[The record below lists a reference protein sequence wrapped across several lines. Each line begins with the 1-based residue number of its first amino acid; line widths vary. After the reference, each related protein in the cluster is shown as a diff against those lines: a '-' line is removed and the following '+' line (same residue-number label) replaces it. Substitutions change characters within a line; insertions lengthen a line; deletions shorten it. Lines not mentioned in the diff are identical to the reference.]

1 MGALV
6 FRDLQQLRRGTNED
20 TGCFIDG
27 AGGLDDVWTGG
38 SAYTEQRCAS
48 DRSRV
53 GSEDNPARVS
63 GAVMAGL
70 IVDKVDP
77 EYPQAAKDK
86 KISGAIVMMAK
97 VDTEGRVADLKA
109 ISGPEVLRDAALT
122 AVRQWTYKPYLLNGQ
137 PVYVATTVTVT
148 FSLQQ

>member
-1 MGALV
+1 MRTRVVLSMGL
-6 FRDLQQLRRGTNED
+6 
-20 TGCFIDG
+20 
-27 AGGLDDVWTGG
+27 AGLMMCGPAGVLTRS
-38 SAYTEQRCAS
+38 SAAQATAQGK
-48 DRSRV
+48 V

-137 PVYVATTVTVT
+137 PVYVATTVTVM

>member
-1 MGALV
+1 MICGPAGVLTRSGAAQVIPQGKL
-6 FRDLQQLRRGTNED
+6 
-20 TGCFIDG
+20 
-27 AGGLDDVWTGG
+27 
-38 SAYTEQRCAS
+38 
-48 DRSRV
+48 
-53 GSEDNPARVS
+53 GSEVNPVRAS
-63 GAVMAGL
+63 GGVMAGL

-77 EYPQAAKDK
+77 EYPQDAKDK

-97 VDTEGRVADLKA
+97 VDKKGRVADLKV

-137 PVYVATTVTVT
+137 PVYVVTTVTVM